1 MQNQK
6 LLKLHFLLN
15 LIQKLIY
22 NKLGVS
28 NVNGVEEQLQDIS
41 TSMEN
46 ISSAVE
52 ELEENHD
59 CGASLLGVG
68 IVIIIV
74 LICINNNI
82 KKLTQAIRDKK

>member
-1 MQNQK
+1 M
-6 LLKLHFLLN
+6 
-15 LIQKLIY
+15 
-22 NKLGVS
+22 
-28 NVNGVEEQLQDIS
+28 NGVEEQLQDIS

-46 ISSAVE
+46 ISSSVE
-52 ELEENHD
+52 ELKENHD
-59 CGASLLGVG
+59 CGYSLLGVG

>member
-1 MQNQK
+1 M
-6 LLKLHFLLN
+6 
-15 LIQKLIY
+15 
-22 NKLGVS
+22 
-28 NVNGVEEQLQDIS
+28 NGVEEQLQDIS

-52 ELEENHD
+52 ELIENHD
-59 CGASLLGVG
+59 CGASFSGVG

>member
-1 MQNQK
+1 M
-6 LLKLHFLLN
+6 
-15 LIQKLIY
+15 
-22 NKLGVS
+22 
-28 NVNGVEEQLQDIS
+28 NGVEEQLQDIS

-52 ELEENHD
+52 ELKENHD
-59 CGASLLGVG
+59 CGDSFSGVG

-82 KKLTQAIRDKK
+82 KKLTQAIRDKR

>member
-1 MQNQK
+1 M
-6 LLKLHFLLN
+6 
-15 LIQKLIY
+15 
-22 NKLGVS
+22 S

-52 ELEENHD
+52 ELKENHD
-59 CGASLLGVG
+59 CGYSFSGVG

-82 KKLTQAIRDKK
+82 KKLTQAIRDKR